1 MLYKTAVFRTK
12 FWKDQSRN
20 GQTVE
25 ILKVLDAKGSRIRV
39 RFPDGTEKNVYNTEL
54 QDFRG

>member
-1 MLYKTAVFRTK
+1 MIYKTAVFQTK
-12 FWKDQSRN
+12 LWKDQNRN

-39 RFPDGTEKNVYNTEL
+39 RFPDGKKKDVYNTEL
-54 QDFRG
+54 RDFRD